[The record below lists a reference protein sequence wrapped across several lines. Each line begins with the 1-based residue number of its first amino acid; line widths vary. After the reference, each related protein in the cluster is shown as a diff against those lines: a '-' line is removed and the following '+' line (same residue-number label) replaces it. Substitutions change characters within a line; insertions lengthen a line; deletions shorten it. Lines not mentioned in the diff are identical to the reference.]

1 MIFVTSVEEDSQALE
16 RSLRV
21 GDQLLSVNEKETR
34 YNDLENMKKALK
46 NTYKLKI
53 KVRSNI
59 PEYRRFLITPKA
71 ELRPR
76 AQTSPKLPPVATSI
90 PTERLEK
97 RKSIGGTPSVPAS
110 TTKMQPNLTDTMK
123 VQV

>member
-59 PEYRRFLITPKA
+59 P
-71 ELRPR
+71 
-76 AQTSPKLPPVATSI
+76 
-90 PTERLEK
+90 
-97 RKSIGGTPSVPAS
+97 G
-110 TTKMQPNLTDTMK
+110 
-123 VQV
+123 